1 MSKDLK
7 KISVGIFLLVVIF
20 IVIYALF
27 FNEKSRQ
34 YRYYNNVLNDYSN
47 VIDKTKQPLRQTI
60 KNQPNLTKLFVENGK
75 LIPFNENSTISF
87 NDLATL
93 GNVNITFLK
102 GFDKN
107 YCQQF
112 IHDQKEKFIKIVIN
126 GSIYIEGNEASIC
139 GRVNEK
145 SSNFISFYKKI
156 R

>member
-7 KISVGIFLLVVIF
+7 KISVGIFLLAIIF
-20 IVIYALF
+20 IIVYALF

-47 VIDKTKQPLRQTI
+47 VIDQTKQPLRQII
-60 KNQPNLTKLFVENGK
+60 KNQPNLTKGFVENGK

-87 NDLATL
+87 DDLSTL

-102 GFDKN
+102 DFDKSD
-107 YCQQF
+107 CQQF
-112 IHDQKEKFIKIVIN
+112 IHDQKEKFVKIVIN
-126 GSIYIEGNEASIC
+126 GSTYSEGNEDSIC
-139 GRVNEK
+139 GRVDEK
-145 SSNFISFYKKI
+145 SRNFISVYKKI